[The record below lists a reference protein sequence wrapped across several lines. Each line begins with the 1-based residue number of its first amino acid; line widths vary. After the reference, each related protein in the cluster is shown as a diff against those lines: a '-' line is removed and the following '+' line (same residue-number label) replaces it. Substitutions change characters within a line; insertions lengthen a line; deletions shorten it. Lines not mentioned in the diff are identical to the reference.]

1 MLLLAITA
9 QPTKVDQRRRLGY
22 FLAVAMLATC
32 SVGAEP
38 ILDEEGHPEVL
49 VDLAIRRALGEESQ
63 KFEGKTFKGIELGD
77 EHPEEAEGN
86 SFFEAPQWLSVAPH
100 KPVEKNG
107 RIESTRVF
115 VEKES
120 NRIVMI
126 SAEYDGT
133 PIADIIPDLL
143 EVFGRTPQESLKT
156 EWIERSGPAQ
166 ETILRYTFPKTVVR
180 IVARDFTARRSL
192 TQVWVFDR
200 KFLEKSLLSYGKSV
214 FRACKWL
221 KGMRELADQDRIDA
235 RNALPIEGCEIRK
248 WDDDKDLMDYRH
260 FHGRNA
266 QLLLYVDTK
275 RKEYIDSVFKAAG
288 DDFPQGLGRGGRLQ
302 PFDVAMVASTERATQ
317 LIVCPD
323 ASTSMRPPELKS
335 YVGHLDGTILRS
347 PISDVVNSVTSD
359 FVQVFFPPV
368 DGRISIVSR
377 SDDTFWEPIVNEN
390 PYERSL
396 RIGSR
401 AGGDRTEWTYLNG
414 WEVRVTNW
422 GAISL
427 SKKKSR
433 GL

>member
-1 MLLLAITA
+1 MLLLAITT

-22 FLAVAMLATC
+22 FLAAAILATC

-38 ILDEEGHPEVL
+38 ILDAEGHPEVL

-63 KFEGKTFKGIELGD
+63 MFAGKTFKGIKLGD
-77 EHPEEAEGN
+77 ENPEEAGGN
-86 SFFEAPQWLSVAPH
+86 SFFEAPHWLSVAPH

-126 SAEYDGT
+126 SAEYDRA

-143 EVFGRTPQESLKT
+143 EAFGRTSQESLKN
-156 EWIERSGPAQ
+156 EWIERGGPAQ

-180 IVARDFTARRSL
+180 IVARDFTAPVRRSL

-200 KFLEKSLLSYGKSV
+200 EFLEKTLLSHGKSV

-221 KGMRELADQDRIDA
+221 RSMKELSDGDRIDT
-235 RNALPIEGCEIRK
+235 RNALPIEGCEIRE
-248 WDDDKDLMDYRH
+248 WDGKELVDRYGK
-260 FHGRNA
+260 NA
-266 QLLLYVDTK
+266 QMLLYVDTK

-288 DDFPQGLGRGGRLQ
+288 DDFPKGLGRGGYLQ
-302 PFDVAMVASTERATQ
+302 PFDVAMFASTERATQ

-335 YVGHLDGTILRS
+335 YVGHLDGSLLRS
-347 PISDVVNSVTSD
+347 PISDVANSVTSD
-359 FVQVFFPPV
+359 VVEILFPAA
-368 DGRISIVSR
+368 DGRISIISR
-377 SDDTFWEPIVNEN
+377 SDDTFWEPIVNED
-390 PYERSL
+390 PFDRPL
-396 RIGSR
+396 RISSR
-401 AGGDRTEWTYLNG
+401 ANGDRKEWTYLNG
-414 WEVRVTNW
+414 WEVRVTNR